1 MRESL
6 EQSYLEMQAMDV
18 RLNERRRLEDLR
30 RRADG
35 QPSAVP
41 PHPTLPLR
49 NWATVQ
55 GDAVGEEY
63 ETVADRLLAYES
75 WLRGLKRH
83 GLYAG
88 PTDLTY
94 EASSPPT
101 TPDDATEG
109 ATSAES

>member
-1 MRESL
+1 MRENL
-6 EQSYLEMQAMDV
+6 EASYVETQAMDI
-18 RLNERRRLEDLR
+18 RLNDLRALEDIR

-35 QPSAVP
+35 HPSAQP
-41 PHPTLPLR
+41 PQPTLPLR

-83 GLYAG
+83 GLYDG
-88 PTDLTY
+88 
-94 EASSPPT
+94 ET
-101 TPDDATEG
+101 TLKRQPATSPDDATAG